1 MLSRRCFQFPWTVV
15 QLSYCMG
22 SRTCAALGGKQT
34 APVAG
39 LVLARAVL
47 ESLKGQGQGAA
58 RAPYL
63 CVTAMPAFLDRIVRS
78 LEDGWDQGNDI
89 TRDNPTTVALIGAGA
104 VLVGGYWLSQS
115 RNSRKPGTT
124 QLSGGGI
131 ARSEVKKEFTDYS
144 KAYSEQPGAGIKE
157 RSRTTELVDTF
168 CEDPSFDA
176 AK

>member
-1 MLSRRCFQFPWTVV
+1 
-15 QLSYCMG
+15 
-22 SRTCAALGGKQT
+22 
-34 APVAG
+34 
-39 LVLARAVL
+39 
-47 ESLKGQGQGAA
+47 
-58 RAPYL
+58 
-63 CVTAMPAFLDRIVRS
+63 MPAFLDRIVRS
-78 LEDGWDQGNDI
+78 LEDGWDRGNDI

-131 ARSEVKKEFTDYS
+131 ARSEVKKEFADYS

-176 AK
+176 AKQSLFPQSQTCLIASLPCITKASKMIFLLCAVPCVLTASFTTFSAACKKHACCLRHLVC